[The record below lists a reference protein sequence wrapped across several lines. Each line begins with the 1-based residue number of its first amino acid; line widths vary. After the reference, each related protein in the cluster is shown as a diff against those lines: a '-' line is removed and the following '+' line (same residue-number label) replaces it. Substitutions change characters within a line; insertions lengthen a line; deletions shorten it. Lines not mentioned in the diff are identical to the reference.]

1 MRKFLDCQRL
11 CYRILLI
18 VAYLLPFVLLLAGVG
33 EPVVPRLL
41 ESFILALFF
50 FAPYL
55 GFYYAVLTF
64 CHTLIYE
71 VWIAASPKGV
81 RIAMTLI
88 AFACSAF
95 WAVSSIF
102 AGIAMYQDGV
112 SNLVYDCMLGG
123 FVATTLFQVVR
134 LYCNYMRSNEGYLCC
149 K

>member
-1 MRKFLDCQRL
+1 MRKFLDCHRL

-33 EPVVPRLL
+33 EPVVPLLL
-41 ESFILALFF
+41 ESFLLALFF

-81 RIAMTLI
+81 RIAMILI
-88 AFACSAF
+88 ALICSAF

-123 FVATTLFQVVR
+123 FVATTIFQVVR
-134 LYCNYMRSNEGYLCC
+134 LYCNYMHSNEGCLC
-149 K
+149 

>member
-1 MRKFLDCQRL
+1 MRKFLDRHRL

-33 EPVVPRLL
+33 KPVVSLLL
-41 ESFILALFF
+41 ESFLLALFF

-55 GFYYAVLTF
+55 GCYYAVLIF

-81 RIAMTLI
+81 RIAMILI

-95 WAVSSIF
+95 WAVSSTF
-102 AGIAMYQDGV
+102 AVIAMYQDGV

-123 FVATTLFQVVR
+123 FVATTIFQVVR
-134 LYCNYMRSNEGYLCC
+134 LYCNYMRSNEGCLC
-149 K
+149 

>member
-1 MRKFLDCQRL
+1 MRKFLNRHRL

-18 VAYLLPFVLLLAGVG
+18 VAYLLPFALLIAGVG
-33 EPVVPRLL
+33 EPVASLLL

-55 GFYYAVLTF
+55 GCYYAVLTF

-81 RIAMTLI
+81 RIAMILI

-123 FVATTLFQVVR
+123 FVATTIFQVVR
-134 LYCNYMRSNEGYLCC
+134 LYCNYMHSNEGCLC
-149 K
+149 

>member
-1 MRKFLDCQRL
+1 MVSL
-11 CYRILLI
+11 
-18 VAYLLPFVLLLAGVG
+18 
-33 EPVVPRLL
+33 LL

-50 FAPYL
+50 FAPYW

-123 FVATTLFQVVR
+123 FVATTIFQVVR
-134 LYCNYMRSNEGYLCC
+134 LYCNYMHSNEGCLC
-149 K
+149 

>member
-1 MRKFLDCQRL
+1 MRKFLDCHRL

-123 FVATTLFQVVR
+123 FVATTIFQVVR
-134 LYCNYMRSNEGYLCC
+134 LYCNYMRSNEGCLC
-149 K
+149 